1 MVSITFSYFALAHR
15 IVSINPD
22 ELVEDAIE
30 AFKNR
35 ETIVLEDSTDELKGN
50 AEVTGEESGAKLIA
64 ANEQDGDVTT
74 VKGMILYLPSALLK

>member
-1 MVSITFSYFALAHR
+1 MSIKFSYFALAHR

-35 ETIVLEDSTDELKGN
+35 ETIVLEESSEELKGN
-50 AEVTGEESGAKLIA
+50 AEETGEESGAKLIA
-64 ANEQDGDVTT
+64 ASEQDGDVTT
-74 VKGMILYLPSALLK
+74 AKGLILYFQ